1 MDSNGFIKKLKNSH
15 FLLVY
20 NLFNDFLISD
30 FIYYVFK
37 IIEIFQIFS
46 LIINDLFLQMWK
58 GNNFYKK
65 VTDFLNCFLIIN
77 FTENNENLFM
87 FFLLNIIFLYAYNIC
102 LIIMLKDIFSILLVL
117 LSVIK
122 CHH

>member
-87 FFLLNIIFLYAYNIC
+87 FIFFFSCFLIFITFLLFLLCYLLNIKE
-102 LIIMLKDIFSILLVL
+102 II
-117 LSVIK
+117 
-122 CHH
+122 